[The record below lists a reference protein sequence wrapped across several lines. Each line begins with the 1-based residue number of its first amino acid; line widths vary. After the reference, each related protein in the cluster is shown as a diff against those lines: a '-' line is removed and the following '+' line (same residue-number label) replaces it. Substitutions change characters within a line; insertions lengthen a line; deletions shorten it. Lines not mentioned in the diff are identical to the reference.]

1 MLNKVLIISKI
12 DRMAN
17 KKCARRPAV
26 CDQILRRSLVIARD
40 PALREPSPDVSGR
53 GNLKTI
59 KARDC
64 FGREVYPERS
74 RRAPSQ

>member
-26 CDQILRRSLVIARD
+26 CDQILRRALVIA
-40 PALREPSPDVSGR
+40 SPDSLGR

-64 FGREVYPERS
+64 FGREVYPFNCVQGRL
-74 RRAPSQ
+74 